1 MKRYYT
7 VFKGRNP
14 GVYDNIED
22 LLDQVDGFPDADFK
36 GFDTPE
42 AAAYAFRSGERRE
55 SAEFGEILA
64 RAGGV
69 SIPKDG
75 KPDYFTIPEVDLDAW
90 AVDASCMGNPGV
102 MEYRGVEL
110 MSGRE
115 IFRVGPFKDATNN
128 IGEFLAIVH
137 ALAMME
143 KSGESH
149 TIYSDSVTG
158 MSWVRKRIIKTQL
171 TETAANKPV
180 FDMMRRALAW
190 LNTHSF
196 RTKISKWQTS
206 LWGEIPADFNRK

>member
-1 MKRYYT
+1 MKKFYT
-7 VFKGRNP
+7 VFKGRIP

-22 LLDQVDGFPDADFK
+22 VLDQVDGFAGAEFK
-36 GFDTPE
+36 GFDSAQ
-42 AAAYAFRSGERRE
+42 AAASAFRNGSRQE
-55 SAEFGEILA
+55 SADFGAILA
-64 RAGGV
+64 QAGGV
-69 SIPKDG
+69 AIPKDG
-75 KPDYFTIPEVDLDAW
+75 KPDYFSIPEVDLNAW
-90 AVDASCMGNPGV
+90 AVDASCQGNPGV

-110 MSGRE
+110 MTGRE
-115 IFRVGPFKDATNN
+115 LFRVGPFKNATNN

-149 TIYSDSVTG
+149 PIYSDSVTG

-171 TETAANKPV
+171 TETPANKPV
-180 FDMMRRALAW
+180 FDMMRRGLAW

-196 RTKISKWQTS
+196 RTKIMKWQTP